1 MVLSIPDCESHM
13 EAIVVGKDQ
22 EERDVLVYI
31 LRNIGFSVAASSEL
45 KRMLDRWTDHP
56 ADLLVVALSD
66 GGDPLPAVDLV
77 RGETSVPLLM
87 IVERGPE
94 RTFCELLRN
103 GADVVLERPV
113 SPQVLGAYAQ
123 ALLRRSRHL
132 PSFVVPALELADIA
146 LDPSD
151 RSVTIAGG
159 EPRRLTQLEF
169 SLLYLLMTN
178 RGLVIPVDVIVE
190 RVWGY
195 TGEGNRDLV
204 RGLISR
210 LRHKIE
216 RERDPGHFIE
226 TVTGVGYR
234 FVSDHS

>member
-1 MVLSIPDCESHM
+1 MQAMVVAS
-13 EAIVVGKDQ
+13 DQ
-22 EERDVLVYI
+22 EEKDILVYV
-31 LRNIGFSVAASSEL
+31 LRNIGLSVAASSDL
-45 KRMLDRWTDHP
+45 ARVLDSWTDHP
-56 ADLLVVALSD
+56 ADLLLVALS
-66 GGDPLPAVDLV
+66 ASVDASKALELI
-77 RGETSVPLLM
+77 RGATQTRVLM
-87 IVERGPE
+87 IIEKGTE
-94 RTFCELLRN
+94 KALCELLRG

-113 SPQVLGAYAQ
+113 SPQVLAAYAH
-123 ALLRRSRHL
+123 ALLRRASHL
-132 PSFVVPALELADIA
+132 PGFVVPALELREIA
-146 LDPSD
+146 LDPSNRAVKVGD
-151 RSVTIAGG
+151 A

-178 RGLVIPVDVIVE
+178 RGHVIPVDVIVE

-216 RERDPGHFIE
+216 RDLEPGHFIE

-234 FVSDHS
+234 FTADED